1 MTNIPPRDPVPP
13 RDPRPATAKVDRRGH
28 IAIGVVVAIVLIA
41 AILWFSAASQH
52 PDNPAQTGTPGEVNP
67 DPSAGQGQDTSGTP
81 PATTEPAPAGN
92 APADS
97 NSGTTNQ

>member
-1 MTNIPPRDPVPP
+1 MTNIPPGDPVPP
-13 RDPRPATAKVDRRGH
+13 RDPRPARAKVDRRGH
-28 IAIGVVVAIVLIA
+28 IAIGVVAAVLIIA
-41 AILWFSAASQH
+41 AILYFSAASQH
-52 PDNPAQTGTPGEVNP
+52 PDNPAQTAIPGEVNP

-81 PATTEPAPAGN
+81 PAPTEPGN